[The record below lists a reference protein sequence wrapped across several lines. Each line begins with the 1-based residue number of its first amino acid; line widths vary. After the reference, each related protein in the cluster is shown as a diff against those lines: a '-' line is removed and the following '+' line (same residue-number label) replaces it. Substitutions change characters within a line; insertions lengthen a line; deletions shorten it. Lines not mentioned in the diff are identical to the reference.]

1 MNFNW
6 RNGAFDGIA
15 EIASILRQ
23 KGAVA
28 VVPTETVYGLVGRVS
43 DPACREKI
51 YELKHRDPAKHLG
64 WFVSDISQLGKAGIH
79 LNGYAALLA
88 EKFMPGPLT
97 LIVDKEDGSTVG
109 FRIPDHPQLL
119 ALLRE
124 VGEPLFQTSAN
135 RSGSPNALSCSEAV
149 SMLCGTPDAAADGG
163 DIPHDAMASTI
174 VDCTG
179 EFPKIIRQGGLN
191 IDGFLQSLR

>member
-1 MNFNW
+1 MYYNW
-6 RNGAFDGIA
+6 HRGCFEGIA

-28 VVPTETVYGLVGRVS
+28 VVPTETVYGLVGRVC
-43 DPACREKI
+43 DPLCREKI

-64 WFVSDISQLGKAGIH
+64 WFVSDIGQLEKAGIH
-79 LNGYAALLA
+79 LSGHAALLA

-97 LIVDKEDGSTVG
+97 LIVKKEDGSTAG

-119 ALLRE
+119 ELLKA

-135 RSGSPNALSCSEAV
+135 RSGSPNALSCAGALE
-149 SMLCGTPDAAADGG
+149 MLCGTPDAAADGG
-163 DIPHDAMASTI
+163 EIPPDALASTI

-179 EFPKIIRQGGLN
+179 DFPRIIRQGGLN
-191 IDGFLQSLR
+191 LDDFLQSLR

>member
-1 MNFNW
+1 MHCNW
-6 RNGAFDGIA
+6 RNGSFEGID
-15 EIASILRQ
+15 EIASVLREP
-23 KGAVA
+23 GAVA

-43 DPACREKI
+43 DPLCREKI

-64 WFVSDISQLGKAGIH
+64 WFVSDTLQLEKNGIR
-79 LNGYAALLA
+79 LSGYAALLA

-97 LIVDKEDGSTVG
+97 LIVRKEDGSTVG

-119 ALLRE
+119 SLLQK

-135 RSGSPNALSCSEAV
+135 RSGCPNALSCAEALE
-149 SMLCGTPDAAADGG
+149 MLCGKPDAAADGG
-163 DIPHDAMASTI
+163 NIPADALASTI

-179 EFPKIIRQGGLN
+179 DFPRIIRQGGL
-191 IDGFLQSLR
+191 DLDEFLQSLR